1 MIRMSAVFALLA
13 TTAGADPLTI
23 VTDIAPVRSLVEA
36 VAGDNADVGVLL
48 PPGASPHDYAMRPSE
63 ARMLT
68 KADIVFWV
76 GEGLTPFLEAP
87 VESLAADAT
96 SVEFLHTE
104 GWEPLPMRDFHD
116 EEEEGHD
123 HHDHGDLDPHAWL
136 SPDTLT
142 VWAGIVADTLSAT
155 DPDNAETYRENAAAF
170 VAEVD
175 AAKNEATALL
185 ADVKDG
191 KYVVSHDGFQY
202 FETAFD
208 MPSTDMIALSDASNP
223 GAAHLAALR
232 DRVAEEGVTCILT
245 DTQTNLGWAELVGEG
260 QDVSFAV
267 VDPLGAALPAD
278 AHQAT
283 AIILDTAKALSS
295 CLKG

>member
-13 TTAGADPLTI
+13 TTASADPLTI

-68 KADIVFWV
+68 NADIVFWI

-87 VESLAADAT
+87 IESLAANAT
-96 SVEFLHTE
+96 SVEFLHAD
-104 GWEPLPMRDFHD
+104 GWEPLPMREFHD
-116 EEEEGHD
+116 EEEDE
-123 HHDHGDLDPHAWL
+123 HHDHGSLDPHAWL
-136 SPDTLT
+136 SPSALIA
-142 VWAGIVADTLSAT
+142 WAGIVAETLSAT
-155 DPDNAETYRENAAAF
+155 DPENAESYRKNADAF

-175 AAKNEATALL
+175 AINIEAIAFLT
-185 ADVKDG
+185 DVQDG

-245 DTQTNLGWAELVGEG
+245 DTQTNLGWAELVAEG
-260 QDVSFAV
+260 QDVRFAV

-278 AHQAT
+278 EHQAT
-283 AIILDTAKALSS
+283 AIILDTAKALSA

>member
-1 MIRMSAVFALLA
+1 MIRISAVFALLA
-13 TTAGADPLTI
+13 TTASADPLTI

-36 VAGDNADVGVLL
+36 VAGDNAEVGVLL

-68 KADIVFWV
+68 NADIVFWV

-87 VESLAADAT
+87 VESLAANAT
-96 SVEFLHTE
+96 SVEFLHAD
-104 GWEPLPMRDFHD
+104 GWEPLPMREFHD
-116 EEEEGHD
+116 KEEDE
-123 HHDHGDLDPHAWL
+123 HHDHGSLDPHAWL
-136 SPDTLT
+136 SPSALT
-142 VWAGIVADTLSAT
+142 AWAGIVAETLSAT
-155 DPDNAETYRENAAAF
+155 DPENAESYRKNADAF

-175 AAKNEATALL
+175 AINNEAIAFLT
-185 ADVKDG
+185 DVQDG

-232 DRVAEEGVTCILT
+232 DRVAEEGVTCVLT
-245 DTQTNLGWAELVGEG
+245 DTQTNLGWAELVAEG
-260 QDVSFAV
+260 QDVRFAV

-278 AHQAT
+278 EHQAT
-283 AIILDTAKALSS
+283 AIILDTAKALSA